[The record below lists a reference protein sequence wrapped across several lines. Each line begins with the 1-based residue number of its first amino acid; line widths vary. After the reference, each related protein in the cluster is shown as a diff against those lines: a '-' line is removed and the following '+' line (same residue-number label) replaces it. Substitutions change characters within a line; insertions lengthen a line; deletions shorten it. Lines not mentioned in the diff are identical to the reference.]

1 MILQLR
7 VRQNLIQFLYFLTCF
22 CFPPV
27 LYVANADIIHL
38 LFGFQVFIKRLLCIM
53 LIEEA
58 EKEGY
63 RKKTI
68 EPVPIA
74 MGNFFL
80 SYTYSHPPPY
90 LYHYQL

>member
-1 MILQLR
+1 
-7 VRQNLIQFLYFLTCF
+7 
-22 CFPPV
+22 
-27 LYVANADIIHL
+27 
-38 LFGFQVFIKRLLCIM
+38 M